1 MNLLFYLFFFVLP
14 GATEKLAQLE
24 KERCDLDKQ
33 LKLAHDKIK
42 ISEDTKEILEARLMK
57 VAPLREGEK
66 IRRAHSFMP
75 STKERPV
82 MLEIRAATLKRP
94 SKN

>member
-1 MNLLFYLFFFVLP
+1 M
-14 GATEKLAQLE
+14 AQLE

-33 LKLAHDKIK
+33 LKIAHDKIK
-42 ISEDTKEILEARLMK
+42 VSEDRKEILEARLMQ

-82 MLEIRAATLKRP
+82 MVEVRAATLKRP
-94 SKN
+94 PKQ